1 MSMAGKYWIIKLIP
15 EDVMRPIKFQLKS
28 ELKRRN
34 YSSFDKIRATP
45 WLERKGGKTQL
56 AYWLSGGGNKR
67 CIDARCFIYLQ
78 LSICATPE
86 SFCLGTVQAGPSHDK
101 RSAPTVMWEGKKL
114 DSRDKVSCIIFARY
128 LMRISSDT
136 WKTHKKN
143 RFSRISFPKM
153 TLGADGTRRLDTH

>member
-15 EDVMRPIKFQLKS
+15 EDAMRPIKFQLKS

-86 SFCLGTVQAGPSHDK
+86 SFCLGTVKVLPMTDAVP
-101 RSAPTVMWEGKKL
+101 PLWEGKKTGFEI
-114 DSRDKVSCIIFARY
+114 SSCIIFASY
-128 LMRISSDT
+128 LLRIPSNT
-136 WKTHKKN
+136 WKTQKK
-143 RFSRISFPKM
+143 SFFPASVFPSWH
-153 TLGADGTRRLDTH
+153 LGQTGLGG

>member
-1 MSMAGKYWIIKLIP
+1 MWCG
-15 EDVMRPIKFQLKS
+15 QLS
-28 ELKRRN
+28 FNWSLSSRRN
-34 YSSFDKIRATP
+34 FSSFDKIRATP

-67 CIDARCFIYLQ
+67 CIDARCLFSCNSQFVQ
-78 LSICATPE
+78 LLSLFVLEQSRQVLPMTD
-86 SFCLGTVQAGPSHDK
+86 TVP
-101 RSAPTVMWEGKKL
+101 PLWEGKKTGFEIL
-114 DSRDKVSCIIFARY
+114 SCVIFASY
-128 LMRISSDT
+128 LMRIPSDT

>member
-1 MSMAGKYWIIKLIP
+1 MWCG
-15 EDVMRPIKFQLKS
+15 QLS
-28 ELKRRN
+28 FNWSLCSRRN

-101 RSAPTVMWEGKKL
+101 YTEPPLWEGKKTGFEIW
-114 DSRDKVSCIIFARY
+114 SCIIFASY
-128 LMRISSDT
+128 LLKIPSDT

-143 RFSRISFPKM
+143 RFYPTSVSPRWH
-153 TLGADGTRRLDTH
+153 LGQTGLGG

>member
-1 MSMAGKYWIIKLIP
+1 MWCG
-15 EDVMRPIKFQLKS
+15 QLS
-28 ELKRRN
+28 FNWSLSSIRN

-67 CIDARCFIYLQ
+67 CIDARCLFSCNSQFVQ
-78 LSICATPE
+78 LLSLFVLEQSRQVRPMTNAVPP
-86 SFCLGTVQAGPSHDK
+86 L
-101 RSAPTVMWEGKKL
+101 WEGKKL
-114 DSRDKVSCIIFARY
+114 DSRDKVSCIIFERY

-143 RFSRISFPKM
+143 RFFPASVFPRWH
-153 TLGADGTRRLDTH
+153 LGQTGLGG